1 MVRDDLDRD
10 HAYSISANHDDEH
23 GVAVRKT
30 VWKVTALLTIIT
42 VIEVMTGAFVKQF
55 TDGVAN
61 DFWPF
66 IKWSF
71 IILTLV
77 KAGYIVLKFMHLGD
91 ETKSFKYILLVP
103 YFIFI
108 AYLIFILLTESSYWN
123 TILFP

>member
-10 HAYSISANHDDEH
+10 HAYSLSANHDEEH
-23 GVAVRKT
+23 GKAVRKT
-30 VWKVTALLTIIT
+30 VMFVTILLTAIT
-42 VIEVMTGAFVKQF
+42 IFEVVMGATVKQF
-55 TDGVAN
+55 Y
-61 DFWPF
+61 DFEPNQYWWMVKWLF
-66 IKWSF
+66 IG
-71 IILTLV
+71 LTLF

-123 TILFP
+123 IILFP

>member
-10 HAYSISANHDDEH
+10 HAYSVGANHDEAH
-23 GVAVRKT
+23 GVEIRKM
-30 VWKVTALLTIIT
+30 VWKVTALLTAIT
-42 VIEVMTGAFVKQF
+42 IVEVLTGAFVKQF
-55 TDGVAN
+55 TDGTAN
-61 DFWPF
+61 TIWPF

-91 ETKSFKYILLVP
+91 ETKSFKYVLLTP
-103 YFIFI
+103 YFIFM

>member
-10 HAYSISANHDDEH
+10 HAYSVSANHDEEH
-23 GVAVRKT
+23 GIAIRKT

-42 VIEVMTGAFVKQF
+42 IVEVMTGAFVKQY

-61 DFWPF
+61 SIWPI

-91 ETKSFKYILLVP
+91 ETKSFKYVLLTP
-103 YFIFI
+103 YFIFM
-108 AYLIFILLTESSYWN
+108 AYLIFVLLTEATHVNS
-123 TILFP
+123 ILFP